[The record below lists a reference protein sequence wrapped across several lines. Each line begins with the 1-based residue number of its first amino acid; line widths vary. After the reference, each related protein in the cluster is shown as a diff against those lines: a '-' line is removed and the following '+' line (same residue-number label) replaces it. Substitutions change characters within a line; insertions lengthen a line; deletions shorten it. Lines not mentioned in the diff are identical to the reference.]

1 MRRRRDTPWYVQ
13 LALDARGAQGVRAG
27 GAVLLLGAVLGVA
40 ACGGQRQDAH
50 EPSGKFQVEV
60 VRATFPGKQK
70 LAKRSTMIIA
80 VKNVDHRALPD
91 VSVTVNSFNRN
102 STAANL
108 ADPSRPVFVVNQGP
122 VGADTANQATSAYGR
137 PLPPGRT
144 ATFRWDVTAVQAG
157 RYRIGWEVSAGI
169 FGKARAV
176 DSSGQTPH
184 GQFSGTIS
192 NAAPH
197 STVNFKNGKTVE
209 GG

>member
-1 MRRRRDTPWYVQ
+1 MR
-13 LALDARGAQGVRAG
+13 AA
-27 GAVLLLGAVLGVA
+27 GAVLVLGAVVSLA

-50 EPSGKFQVEV
+50 EPSGKFRVEV

-80 VKNVDHRALPD
+80 VKNMDNRALPD

-108 ADPSRPVFVVNQGP
+108 SDPSRPVFVVNRGP
-122 VGADTANQATSAYGR
+122 VGGDTANQATSAYGR

-144 ATFRWDVTAVQAG
+144 ATFRWDVTAVQPG
-157 RYRIGWEVSAGI
+157 PYRIGWEVSAGI

-176 DSSGQTPH
+176 DSTGRIPR
-184 GQFSGTIS
+184 GEFSGTIS